1 MLSLSE
7 RDRRYAAVRKE
18 MAARDV
24 DVLLI
29 VGRDGSGARGAHRYL
44 SGYGIVAAFSHY
56 IVFPVE
62 DVEPV
67 FFSGSSP
74 AANIGVASGWVNDL
88 RPSRKPLDEI
98 AAEVGRYKAS
108 GKIGVS
114 DTLPLSLH
122 RALAMAH
129 GEDSIVEALDCLR
142 GPRIRKSPEEIDCVR
157 RSAKVADR
165 TFELV
170 QKVVRPGVS
179 DFEIY
184 AEARRVIHSCGCEY
198 SMDIIDVGDG
208 TAAGAPQGRRVAS
221 DGIAQL
227 ELTPALEGYYTQL
240 RVPFS
245 SRENGWP
252 DQWARLLGAWEEG
265 YRSAAELIVPG
276 TPAREI
282 QAAALAGVEHA
293 GLTGRRRAGH
303 GLGLEVDEFI
313 SISEDDDTVLES
325 GMVVVLH
332 VPVLTDDLMLMTGGT
347 FIVTETGHDE
357 LNNLSSLMLST
368 MGVS

>member
-7 RDRRYAAVRKE
+7 RNRRYAAVRRE
-18 MAARDV
+18 MAARDI

-56 IVFPVE
+56 IVFPAD

-98 AAEVGRYKAS
+98 AAEVARFKAG

-114 DTLPLSLH
+114 DTIPLSLH
-122 RALAMAH
+122 RALAAAH
-129 GEDSIVEALDCLR
+129 GDDSIVEALDCLR
-142 GPRIRKSPEEIDCVR
+142 GPRIRKSPEELDRVR
-157 RSAKVADR
+157 RSAEVADR
-165 TFELV
+165 TFESV
-170 QKVVRPGVS
+170 REVVRPGVS

-184 AEARRVIHSCGCEY
+184 AEARRVIHSLGCEY

-208 TAAGAPQGRRVAS
+208 TAAGAPQGAQVGA
-221 DGIAQL
+221 DDIAQV
-227 ELTPALEGYYTQL
+227 ELTPALDGYYTQL

-245 SRENGWP
+245 SHESGWP
-252 DQWARLLGAWEEG
+252 DKWAPLLDAWEEG
-265 YRSAAELIVPG
+265 YRSASELIVPG
-276 TPAREI
+276 STALEI
-282 QAAALAGVEHA
+282 QAAALAGVERG
-293 GLTGRRRAGH
+293 GLTGRRRSGH

-313 SISEDDDTVLES
+313 SISEDDETVLEP
-325 GMVVVLH
+325 GMVLVLH
-332 VPVLTDDLMLMTGGT
+332 VPVLTDELMLMTGGT
-347 FIVTETGHDE
+347 FVVTETGHEE
-357 LNNLSSLMLST
+357 LNDLSSLMGST
-368 MGVS
+368 LEVG